1 MEGTDL
7 DVREQTPTAVG
18 LALLGP
24 EWSEGVRA

>member
-1 MEGTDL
+1 M

-24 EWSEGVRA
+24 EWSEGVRAEDPF